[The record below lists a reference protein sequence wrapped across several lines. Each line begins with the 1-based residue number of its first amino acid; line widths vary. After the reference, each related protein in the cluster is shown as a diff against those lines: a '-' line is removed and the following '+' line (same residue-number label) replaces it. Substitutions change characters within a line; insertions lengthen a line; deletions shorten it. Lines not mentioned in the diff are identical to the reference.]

1 MRGHSILIA
10 DSGETSRKWI
20 YAALMK
26 KGYKVYEA
34 SDAAGTLRTCRSIFP
49 KLVLLDTGI
58 WGMNPHKLAQI
69 IEGDGLSTVLFITN
83 KPDDFFHEQL
93 KKMKVC
99 VYVSKPINASQLHQ
113 MIEFILTSVEKINCL
128 EKQVEKLESSL
139 AGRKKIDRAKGILM
153 EKLQINENDAY
164 KLLRKKSMDACTPI
178 EKMAET
184 IISEYS

>member
-1 MRGHSILIA
+1 MA

-20 YAALMK
+20 YTALMK

-34 SDAAGTLRTCRSIFP
+34 SDAAGTLRICRSIFP
-49 KLVLLDTGI
+49 KLVLIDTGI
-58 WGMNPHKLAQI
+58 WGMSPHKLAGI
-69 IEGDGLSTVLFITN
+69 IEGDGLSTVLFITS

-99 VYVSKPINASQLHQ
+99 AYISKPVNAPQLYQ
-113 MIEFILTSVEKINCL
+113 MIEFILTSVEKINFL

-153 EKLQINENDAY
+153 EKLKMSENDAY